1 MPQPDG
7 SKLFYAARA
16 NDTALVNKLLKQG
29 AELEWRDPEGCTP
42 LSIACFY
49 GSYEAAEA
57 LCAHGAEL
65 DARDSSQMTPLM
77 HAAYMGHTKICEMLL
92 ALGADPS
99 LKDKRGKTALDQQK
113 QQVRFVFARQAG
125 GHPQV
130 ALYANGPDQA
140 ATHNIPKGT
149 RLEVLREDHRRDG
162 DWLQIVADGTGLK
175 GWVKKA
181 NVVDRLDGG
190 GGGGGGSSSGKYSGY
205 TYGSSGGGSG
215 GCKVPGCKEAH
226 SKHYCKVCG
235 DNDSDHFAKDC
246 PSKAGSGGGGGSS
259 SKMYIDAQPDRHL

>member
-1 MPQPDG
+1 MCGDNDSDHFAKDCPSKAG
-7 SKLFYAARA
+7 SGGGGSSSGKYSGY
-16 NDTALVNKLLKQG
+16 T
-29 AELEWRDPEGCTP
+29 
-42 LSIACFY
+42 Y
-49 GSYEAAEA
+49 GSS
-57 LCAHGAEL
+57 GGGT
-65 DARDSSQMTPLM
+65 R
-77 HAAYMGHTKICEMLL
+77 
-92 ALGADPS
+92 
-99 LKDKRGKTALDQQK
+99 
-113 QQVRFVFARQAG
+113 RFVFARQAG

-130 ALYANGPDQA
+130 TLYANGPDQA

-149 RLEVLREDHRRDG
+149 RLKVLREDRRRDG

-246 PSKAGSGGGGGSS
+246 PSKAGSG
-259 SKMYIDAQPDRHL
+259 